1 VTAPQAD
8 AIEPRH
14 DGPLV
19 SVVIP
24 THNRPDLVRRAL
36 ASVVSQ
42 SYRGPI
48 ETIVVHDK
56 EAPDPTLESGDRLR
70 PVRAIENNHT
80 PGLAGARNAG
90 LAVARGEFIASLDDD
105 DFWIN
110 GKVEAQVSVLLADPE
125 LLVVA
130 TGVVLHT
137 ADGQVRQRQAVG
149 PLVTRRDLMRARIAD
164 LHSSNLM
171 MRRGAFDLA
180 GPYDEELVGVEDWEW
195 LLRVSKHHPI
205 RVVQEPLIHVFRD
218 TPLWRPERW
227 RRIANAHE
235 QVLARHPDVEHDR
248 DSAGYFYAKL
258 AFAHAAGGNPGY
270 ACKLAVRALRKR
282 AANPWAMVA
291 LLVAFRVP
299 VKVIQDGANRLG
311 RSI

>member
-1 VTAPQAD
+1 
-8 AIEPRH
+8 
-14 DGPLV
+14 
-19 SVVIP
+19 
-24 THNRPDLVRRAL
+24 
-36 ASVVSQ
+36 VSQ
-42 SYRGPI
+42 TYQGPI
-48 ETIVVHDK
+48 ETIIVHDK
-56 EAPDPTLESGDRLR
+56 EPRDSTLESDDPLR
-70 PVRAIENNHT
+70 PVRAIQNNRT

-90 LAVARGEFIASLDDD
+90 LAVTRGELIASLDDD
-105 DFWIN
+105 DFWIDR
-110 GKVEAQVSVLLADPE
+110 KVDAQVSALCADLE

-137 ADGQVRQRQAVG
+137 VDGKVWQRQAVG
-149 PLVTRRDLMRARIAD
+149 PLVTRAELLRARIAD

-171 MRRGAFDLA
+171 MRRRAFDIA
-180 GPYDEELVGVEDWEW
+180 GPYDEELLGVEDWEW

-227 RRIANAHE
+227 QRIADAHE

-248 DSAGYFYAKL
+248 DGAAYFYAKL
-258 AFAHAAGGNPGY
+258 AFAHAAGGNRRY

-282 AANPWAMVA
+282 AANPWAIVA
-291 LLVAFRVP
+291 ILVAALRVP
-299 VKVIQDGANRLG
+299 VKWVQDGANRFG